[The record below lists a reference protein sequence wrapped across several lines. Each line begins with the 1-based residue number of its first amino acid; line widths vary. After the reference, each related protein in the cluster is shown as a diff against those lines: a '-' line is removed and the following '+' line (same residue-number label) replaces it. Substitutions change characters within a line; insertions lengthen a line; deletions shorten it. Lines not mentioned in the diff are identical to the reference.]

1 MKYRKIS
8 QYEKDELE
16 EIEETYYNIMED
28 AINNIN
34 NSCGTFAATLSPNVA
49 TIQMHLNVF
58 ENRDKD
64 DIKLASNGFMNYNL
78 CLNAET
84 EQPHTE
90 CDCSYTII
98 AVPNQMLKY
107 KLKTKKNSS
116 SFQLIINPDCTV
128 VLPMTIGT
136 MFTYSGYLITHHQ
149 QVRYKDFN
157 EKPFVNIVSYGSK

>member
-1 MKYRKIS
+1 
-8 QYEKDELE
+8 
-16 EIEETYYNIMED
+16 MED

-34 NSCGTFAATLSPNVA
+34 NSCGTFAASLSPNVA
-49 TIQMHLNVF
+49 NIQTYLNVF

-64 DIKLASNGFMNYNL
+64 DIKLASRGFINYNL

-98 AVPNQMLKY
+98 AVPNQLLSEKP
-107 KLKTKKNSS
+107 KTKKNSGT
-116 SFQLIINPDCTV
+116 FQLIINPECTV

-136 MFTYSGYLITHHQ
+136 MFTYSGYLITHRQ
-149 QVRYKDFN
+149 QIRYKDSN
-157 EKPFVNIVSYGSK
+157 EKPFVNIVSYSSKRLFENMMESFRRYLDKA

>member
-16 EIEETYYNIMED
+16 EIEEMCYKIMED

-34 NSCGTFAATLSPNVA
+34 NSCGTFATTLSPNVA
-49 TIQMHLNVF
+49 NIQMHLNVF

-64 DIKLASNGFMNYNL
+64 DIKLVSKGFMNYNL

-98 AVPNQMLKY
+98 AVPNQML
-107 KLKTKKNSS
+107 
-116 SFQLIINPDCTV
+116 
-128 VLPMTIGT
+128 IGT
-136 MFTYSGYLITHHQ
+136 MFTYSGYLITHCQ
-149 QVRYKDFN
+149 QIRYKDLN
-157 EKPFVNIVSYGSK
+157 KKLFVNIVSYGSKRLFENMMESFQRYLDKA